1 MKATIQLAAPAR
13 RDKVVILSSI
23 NLVTARSSR
32 RSSAVCSL
40 LARAKSKA
48 TPANINMAATFVAGI
63 AGAVGFI
70 IDNGTLIAAAA
81 IVATATI
88 FFGSSLAQKGGAK

>member
-1 MKATIQLAAPAR
+1 MRL
-13 RDKVVILSSI
+13 
-23 NLVTARSSR
+23 
-32 RSSAVCSL
+32 
-40 LARAKSKA
+40 
-48 TPANINMAATFVAGI
+48 NMAATIAAGI

-88 FFGSSLAQKGGAK
+88 FFGSSLAQEKPQEKEGGLA